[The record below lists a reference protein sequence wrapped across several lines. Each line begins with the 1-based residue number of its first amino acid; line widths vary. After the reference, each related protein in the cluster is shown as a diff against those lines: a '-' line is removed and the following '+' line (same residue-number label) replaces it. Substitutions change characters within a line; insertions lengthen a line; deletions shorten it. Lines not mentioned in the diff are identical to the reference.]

1 MSVLYLVDFIC
12 SIAFFPGETI
22 RIVIEDYVQHLS
34 GYHLQLKFDPTL
46 IFSSKFQYQ
55 NRIALEFNQL
65 YHWHP
70 LMPNSFFIEGTEIT
84 YDKFIYNTS
93 ILTQYGVEKLVQAFS
108 TQPAGQVTFAYL
120 LTDESLIIIF
130 VNPKCY
136 MHNAFPLNCSLSCSS
151 YNMTTLSSCPVNMTK
166 QGAHEI
172 Y

>member
-1 MSVLYLVDFIC
+1 MLFAHMGQEFMHIWEQWQSQICTILYN
-12 SIAFFPGETI
+12 IALCGNTNSETI

-108 TQPAGQVTFAYL
+108 TQPAGQ
-120 LTDESLIIIF
+120 
-130 VNPKCY
+130 
-136 MHNAFPLNCSLSCSS
+136 
-151 YNMTTLSSCPVNMTK
+151 
-166 QGAHEI
+166 
-172 Y
+172 